1 MEVLQLLVL
10 NRIACYLQLMP
21 VAGKGFFYMSDF
33 FDDKTENFSLKKKLS
48 EQLALKEWQLEDG
61 SLVSNADGIC
71 QMMIQRALDGD
82 LQVVELIDRISN
94 NKK

>member
-1 MEVLQLLVL
+1 
-10 NRIACYLQLMP
+10 MP

-48 EQLALKEWQLEDG
+48 EQLALKECQLEDG

-71 QMMIQRALDGD
+71 QMMI
-82 LQVVELIDRISN
+82 
-94 NKK
+94 

>member
-1 MEVLQLLVL
+1 MTFRTYWTSSLFCVD
-10 NRIACYLQLMP
+10 N
-21 VAGKGFFYMSDF
+21 MSDF
-33 FDDKTENFSLKKKLS
+33 FDEKKEDFSFKKKLL
-48 EQLALKEWQLEDG
+48 EQLALKECKLEDG

>member
-1 MEVLQLLVL
+1 M
-10 NRIACYLQLMP
+10 A
-21 VAGKGFFYMSDF
+21 DF
-33 FDDKTENFSLKKKLS
+33 FDYKTENLSLKKKLL
-48 EQLALKEWQLEDG
+48 EQLSLKECKLEDG

>member
-1 MEVLQLLVL
+1 
-10 NRIACYLQLMP
+10 
-21 VAGKGFFYMSDF
+21 MSDF
-33 FDDKTENFSLKKKLS
+33 FDEKKEDFSFKKKLL
-48 EQLALKEWQLEDG
+48 EQLALKECKLEDG